1 MVVVGEVAGGAG
13 VFYRARDGRGGGWS
27 GAWLTAINGAVSSGG
42 GNGEGKQGA
51 GEVKG
56 AVPTIHFATGGE
68 GMLCGGGKQA
78 AAVVAWPS
86 AGGRRRGSGPR
97 LG

>member
-1 MVVVGEVAGGAG
+1 
-13 VFYRARDGRGGGWS
+13 
-27 GAWLTAINGAVSSGG
+27 
-42 GNGEGKQGA
+42 
-51 GEVKG
+51 VKG

-78 AAVVAWPS
+78 AAAVAWPS
-86 AGGRRRGSGPR
+86 AGGRRRGNGPR